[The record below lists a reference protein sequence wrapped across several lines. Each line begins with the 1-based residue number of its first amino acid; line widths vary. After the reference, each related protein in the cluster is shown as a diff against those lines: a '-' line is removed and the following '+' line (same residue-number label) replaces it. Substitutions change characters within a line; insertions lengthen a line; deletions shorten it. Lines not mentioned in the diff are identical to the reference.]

1 MNRTLEKPFKK
12 SNQPFGR
19 SAYHSQL
26 ELISSYE
33 EIPDFDNPI
42 AEKLYWK
49 THCPSKELLDQVPE
63 IEESEE

>member
-12 SNQPFGR
+12 NSQPLKSTYR
-19 SAYHSQL
+19 PQL
-26 ELISSYE
+26 EQVSSYE

-49 THCPSKELLDQVPE
+49 THCPGKELLDQVPE
-63 IEESEE
+63 IEESDE

>member
-1 MNRTLEKPFKK
+1 MNRTLEKPFDK
-12 SNQPFGR
+12 NNR
-19 SAYHSQL
+19 EQL
-26 ELISSYE
+26 EQVSSYD

-49 THCPSKELLDQVPE
+49 THCPSKEMLDQVPE